1 MSGVWFIICSSSAR
15 GRWWEGGGG
24 LVNFVVMVNKIDGQT
39 RLLRF
44 VPFVHLPFIFRS
56 FDLLVASLLFI
67 AGISY
72 CVIRRELEPLD
83 CAKANFKRS

>member
-1 MSGVWFIICSSSAR
+1 MVGG
-15 GRWWEGGGG
+15 GRGG

-56 FDLLVASLLFI
+56 FDLFVDSLLLMK
-67 AGISY
+67 GISY
-72 CVIRRELEPLD
+72 CVIRRKIERLE
-83 CAKANFKRS
+83 CAKANFKRSQVCIISAAICVMLR